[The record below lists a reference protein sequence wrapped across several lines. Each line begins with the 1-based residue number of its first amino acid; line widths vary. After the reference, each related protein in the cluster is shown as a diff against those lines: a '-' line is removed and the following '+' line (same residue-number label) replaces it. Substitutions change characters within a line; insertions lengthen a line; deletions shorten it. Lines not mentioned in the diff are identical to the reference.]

1 MSVAATELEA
11 GHNVSDDI
19 HYSEKYA
26 ENTARYDTTGLPTLE
41 QVLSRKTLPPVCLYN
56 FYIIMRDRMHSEE
69 LLDFYLDVQH
79 HEILWRRY
87 VKGLKKSG
95 HIDETDL
102 TEGFHGPKL
111 VSRLSYASLRRDELA
126 RSPSPAGSRSLEP
139 GNNSSTHPLV
149 HEDNIPPTDDI
160 ARRHIYKRSSSPS
173 PMVPRGPLVESATPA
188 QQDSAFASN
197 LPGGNQSVPTRE
209 DVTASCE
216 KIYYKYIVQSA
227 HKEIFLLPGSVRA
240 DIARRIEQDERDDP
254 AVFAE
259 AKDLVFESM
268 QRRGFPKFLRCKV
281 WGNTTMWQQ
290 LGRLVFGLSALF
302 LGFAVEL
309 SLILLGHNRWGE
321 RFWGLIPI
329 FFGMLNVLIGL
340 TGLDPIWALVFNI
353 SETTTFHFN
362 RVRQPQVKK
371 ILKGRALWLLALC
384 IVLSVV
390 ITIIFAAIPGH
401 RM

>member
-1 MSVAATELEA
+1 MSVSVTALEA
-11 GHNVSDDI
+11 GHNVSDGMQ
-19 HYSEKYA
+19 YSEKHPD
-26 ENTARYDTTGLPTLE
+26 TATYDTTGLPTLE

-56 FYIIMRDRMHSEE
+56 FYIIMRDRLHSEE

-87 VKGLKKSG
+87 VKGLRRSG

-111 VSRLSYASLRRDELA
+111 VSRLSYASLRRDELI

-139 GNNSSTHPLV
+139 GNHGSTHHLFNDDDV
-149 HEDNIPPTDDI
+149 PPTEDD
-160 ARRHIYKRSSSPS
+160 ARRYAYKRSSSPS
-173 PMVPRGPLVESATPA
+173 PMVPRGPLVESTGPG

-197 LPGGNQSVPTRE
+197 LHGGGQPVPTRE
-209 DVTASCE
+209 DITASCE

-227 HKEIFLLPGSVRA
+227 HKEIFLLPGSIRS

-254 AVFAE
+254 AIFAE

-268 QRRGFPKFLRCKV
+268 QQRGFPKFLRCKV

-321 RFWGLIPI
+321 RFW
-329 FFGMLNVLIGL
+329 VCCL
-340 TGLDPIWALVFNI
+340 T
-353 SETTTFHFN
+353 T
-362 RVRQPQVKK
+362 
-371 ILKGRALWLLALC
+371 
-384 IVLSVV
+384 
-390 ITIIFAAIPGH
+390 
-401 RM
+401 